1 MAAYEARYSNIQRP
15 LNTVANGVSVAFISN
30 VAKAKLRGLEAE
42 LMLMPVSNL
51 TLGFNYSLNDAKY
64 TSWIGSDPYGA
75 VLPGETAGGNID
87 LSDNPFENAPKHK
100 VNLSASYDIPLSGD
114 NGTVR
119 SEERRLGKEGV
130 RTFKSRWSPFH

>member
-1 MAAYEARYSNIQRP
+1 MR
-15 LNTVANGVSVAFISN
+15 ISDWSSD
-30 VAKAKLRGLEAE
+30 VCSSDL
-42 LMLMPVSNL
+42 PVSNL

-114 NGTVR
+114 NGTVSIAGQYSYQSQIGR
-119 SEERRLGKEGV
+119 AHV
-130 RTFKSRWSPFH
+130 

>member
-1 MAAYEARYSNIQRP
+1 
-15 LNTVANGVSVAFISN
+15 
-30 VAKAKLRGLEAE
+30 
-42 LMLMPVSNL
+42 MPVSNL

-100 VNLSASYDIPLSGD
+100 VNLSASY
-114 NGTVR
+114 R
-119 SEERRLGKEGV
+119 SEEHTSELQSLMRISYAVFCLKKKKYPNNTHKPTTNTHTIMIEHPDILIISA
-130 RTFKSRWSPFH
+130 THPTT